1 MIGRATLVWLFL
13 ALGIGIGL
21 FQLKYRVQELEQ
33 NLAQTNRDILTNE
46 EAIHVLKADWS
57 YLNRPEKID
66 PLARRF
72 LGLSPLTGSQYV
84 TIADLPMR
92 AAPQVSSTGAPAATG
107 SPAPAVPAKANSP
120 TEAPGNSGVDVAP
133 SAKRKTQAP
142 AKRPITLARET
153 P

>member
-72 LGLSPLTGSQYV
+72 LGLAPLTGSQYM

-92 AAPQVSSTGAPAATG
+92 AAPQISSTGAPAAAG
-107 SPAPAVPAKANSP
+107 SPATAAPAQSIAPTNAPA
-120 TEAPGNSGVDVAP
+120 NSGVDVAP
-133 SAKRKTQAP
+133 SARRKTQASAP
-142 AKRPITLARET
+142 RPITLAKET

>member
-1 MIGRATLVWLFL
+1 MISRATWIWLLL
-13 ALGIGIGL
+13 ALVIGCGL

-33 NLAQTNRDILTNE
+33 KLAQTNRDILTNE

-72 LGLSPLTGSQYV
+72 LDLGPFSGKQYV
-84 TIADLPMR
+84 SFADLPMR
-92 AAPQVSSTGAPAATG
+92 AVQPASSPVLPSGAFADPKAPAAPALEP
-107 SPAPAVPAKANSP
+107 SAEPAPSTPISP
-120 TEAPGNSGVDVAP
+120 VAMRKPTAPGGM
-133 SAKRKTQAP
+133 
-142 AKRPITLARET
+142 TLAKDI